1 MNRLGGSSGLSAAHD
16 LGHGAESRRAIV
28 CPRSRLTR
36 LAGAEKAV
44 TLTDSCEWLRKLRII
59 ATALKAGTKGLKK
72 KTKKEKLKLT
82 EKKRCLK
89 KKKSSEVFAR
99 VFVR

>member
-72 KTKKEKLKLT
+72 NEKRETKINRKKEMF
-82 EKKRCLK
+82 K
-89 KKKSSEVFAR
+89 KKEII
-99 VFVR
+99 